1 MGGKKGELSLIT
13 SKTSEFPMLTNI
25 TKWFQV
31 RCQHRRGKRSAQA
44 LTQSNSS
51 QEVVRRQRSWPSL
64 SHTSIWTRVKG
75 QGQEVSLD
83 TLKSH
88 FSLEICLGLEV
99 GVRKLTQTLTQSHFG
114 LGSGPQRFPPAP

>member
-1 MGGKKGELSLIT
+1 MQGIDDRGCPGPEIPGDQNEERKKAGNGVGDGKWGKKGELSLIT

-31 RCQHRRGKRSAQA
+31 RGQHRRGKRSAQA

-51 QEVVRRQRSWPSL
+51 QVVVRRQRSWPSL
-64 SHTSIWTRVKG
+64 SHTSIWIRVKG

-83 TLKSH
+83 TMK
-88 FSLEICLGLEV
+88 V
-99 GVRKLTQTLTQSHFG
+99 TL
-114 LGSGPQRFPPAP
+114 